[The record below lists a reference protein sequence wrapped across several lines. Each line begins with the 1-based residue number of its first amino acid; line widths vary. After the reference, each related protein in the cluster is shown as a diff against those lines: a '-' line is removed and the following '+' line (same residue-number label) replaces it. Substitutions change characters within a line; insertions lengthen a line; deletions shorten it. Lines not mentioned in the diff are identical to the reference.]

1 MGILPHDEVEQ
12 AAALASGQEIA
23 ALTAL
28 REVLA
33 ERLLEADQPATAAI
47 SRELRAVLE
56 QLRKLGAGRQE
67 SALDEISA
75 RRARRRA
82 ARPTPPEDPPR
93 AAGGGDSG
101 PGSP

>member
-1 MGILPHDEVEQ
+1 MGILPYDEVEQ
-12 AAALASGQEIA
+12 AAALASGQEVQ
-23 ALTAL
+23 ALSAL

-67 SALDEISA
+67 SALDEIAA

-82 ARPTPPEDPPR
+82 AGPAGAEDPPR
-93 AAGGGDSG
+93 PTGSGDGG
-101 PGSP
+101 PGGA